1 MGTLHQAIIRIGES
15 ENSFKNLEKA
25 FLIFNVDAHFY
36 IYQDELRLGQ
46 IIISKG
52 GFDYYPANSKK
63 PIIINWTQFDKL
75 IRNWKKR

>member
-1 MGTLHQAIIRIGES
+1 MSTHKVY
-15 ENSFKNLEKA
+15 FKLPKRELGK
-25 FLIFNVDAHFY
+25 VDAHFY

-46 IIISKG
+46 ITISKG

-75 IRNWKKR
+75 IREWNRS